1 MLALLALVACKD
13 PPPPVT
19 PISGSDAPIVKVE
32 PTCTDASIGLER
44 GTRDLRDPDTTIAQ
58 QIREQC
64 LAGPWTRE
72 AMACFA
78 TMKTD
83 DLGRCSKQ
91 LDDKQRLAVLEVLRG
106 TDAAALAIALV
117 ELQELKTNV
126 PECDAFVATVA
137 VVLGCEAMPLAERV
151 ELGTETASFWQL
163 PTQNLRPDMQA
174 RISTSCKQSLDGLI
188 AKAKGLGCL

>member
-1 MLALLALVACKD
+1 VLALLALVACKD

-19 PISGSDAPIVKVE
+19 PIAGSDAPLKVE

-44 GTRDLRDPDTTIAQ
+44 GTKDLRDPDTTITQ
-58 QIREQC
+58 QIRELC
-64 LAGPWTRE
+64 LAAPWRRE
-72 AMACFA
+72 AIKCFA

-83 DLGRCSKQ
+83 DLGRCAKE
-91 LDDKQRLAVLEVLRG
+91 LDDKQRKGVLEVLRG
-106 TDAAALAIALV
+106 TDAASLAIALV

-126 PECDAFVATVA
+126 PECDSFVATVA
-137 VVLGCEAMPLAERV
+137 VVLGCDAMPLAERV
-151 ELGTETASFWQL
+151 ELGTETASFWEL

-174 RISTSCKQSLDGLI
+174 RISASCKQSLDGLI